1 MKKILVITSAL
12 LLTCA
17 AASAHADSVTYAVS
31 VDTSSLVGG
40 TGYIDLELNAGSLPA
55 ADVMATVSGF
65 GGAVPDSGNLFTLGT
80 SGTLPGD
87 VSFDNQTPNDYF
99 EALTFGSVINFNVTL
114 SGPGVSS
121 TGSILSDSGTDFQ
134 VEFLDSTQ
142 SSFLFT
148 NDPNGPAAIIAI
160 ANDGSLSAEAQQGS
174 TVAPTPEPAT
184 LSLVGLGAAMMLVA
198 RKWRPRAA

>member
-1 MKKILVITSAL
+1 MKKLLVITSAL

-17 AASAHADSVTYAVS
+17 AAAAHADSVTYLVS
-31 VDTSSLVGG
+31 VDTSSQNGN

-65 GGAVPDSGNLFTLGT
+65 NGATPDSGDLFTLGT
-80 SGTLPGD
+80 NGTLPGD

-99 EALTFGSVINFNVTL
+99 EALTFGNSVSFLVTL
-114 SGPGVSS
+114 SGPGVSP
-121 TGSILSDSGTDFQ
+121 TGSISSDAGTDFQ
-134 VEFLDSTQ
+134 LEFLDPSQ

-160 ANDGSLSAEAQQGS
+160 ANDGSVSAEAQPGS
-174 TVAPTPEPAT
+174 AVAPTPEPAT
-184 LSLVGLGAAMMLVA
+184 LSLVALGGVLMLAA
-198 RKWRPRAA
+198 RRWRPRAA